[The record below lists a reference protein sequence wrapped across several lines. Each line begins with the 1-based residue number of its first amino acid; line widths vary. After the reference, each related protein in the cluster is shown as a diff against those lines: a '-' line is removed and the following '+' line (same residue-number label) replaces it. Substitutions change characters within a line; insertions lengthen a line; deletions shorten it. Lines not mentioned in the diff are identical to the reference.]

1 MKAADPAG
9 AQRLRARALARLD
22 ALVGTGRCGFR
33 VRPVIPIADDLA
45 CPPGPATLRPVHPAG
60 IPLDLPSNH
69 RFTTGRLSSSDLTVD
84 QPTVSR
90 QHAVMFQH
98 GGRLVRCR
106 QQLDQRNLRQPRS
119 RCGEVRLAGTD
130 EIRPGAIVRL
140 RFELSVS
147 PTSPT

>member
-45 CPPGPATLRPVHPAG
+45 CPPGPATLRPVHPTG
-60 IPLDLPSNH
+60 IPLDLASNH
-69 RFTTGRLSSSDLTVD
+69 RSTTGRLSSSDLTVD

-98 GGRLVRCR
+98 GGAWYVADTNSTNGTFVNRVPVVGRFDSR
-106 QQLDQRNLRQPRS
+106 APTRS
-119 RCGEVRLAGTD
+119 APERSYDCASSC
-130 EIRPGAIVRL
+130 P
-140 RFELSVS
+140 
-147 PTSPT
+147 